1 MLKMILS
8 SHAKGDSTMF
18 PLSRNFL
25 KFAAASAIVALT
37 AVSTPA
43 RADELVQNLGPVGPH
58 QPILATFGNKRVI
71 AFYEPDNGRC
81 AVSAVVYD
89 KTDADTGMTT
99 AMRVRTSLNPREMVH
114 VDSTDNKTLT
124 LKCGDYAEIL
134 SVVDTEQAL
143 ASK

>member
-1 MLKMILS
+1 
-8 SHAKGDSTMF
+8 MF

-43 RADELVQNLGPVGPH
+43 RADELVQHLGPVGPH
-58 QPILATFGNKRVI
+58 EPILATFGNKRAI

-81 AVSAVVYD
+81 AVSAVVYE
-89 KTDADTGMTT
+89 KTDADTGLTT
-99 AMRVRTSLNPREMVH
+99 AARVRVNLNPREVVH

-124 LKCGDYAEIL
+124 LRCGDYAEIL
-134 SVVDTEQAL
+134 SVVDAEQQV
-143 ASK
+143 ASKASR